1 VEPKEFKE
9 ISEKVHES
17 HVKINTYEIMIGLLM
32 AFFAAILGI
41 TEIGDKKAEAK
52 FIVANNEKANA
63 YQWYQAKSIKQN
75 IAEGQRD
82 LLRALIESGV
92 VKGENQQTIKKVI
105 VKLEG
110 NVTRYDREKA
120 EILGRNK
127 ETQEMKEH
135 MTAVEAGKTDKKEKI
150 ISATEWEENA
160 HHYHKM
166 GNDFALAALFLQL
179 CLVMGAVSL
188 MIHEASIRK
197 TLLVIFLSSGAVGIV
212 FSVVAYIQFFASA
225 HL

>member
-1 VEPKEFKE
+1 
-9 ISEKVHES
+9 
-17 HVKINTYEIMIGLLM
+17 MIGLLM

-82 LLRALIESGV
+82 LLSALIESGV

-105 VKLEG
+105 VQLEG

-127 ETQEMKEH
+127 VTQEMKER
-135 MTAVEAGKTDKKEKI
+135 MKAEESGKADKKEKI

-160 HHYHKM
+160 HHYHMM